1 MAGPGFIL
9 SSWVLQAD
17 CLCSCTL
24 EKKTELVSNKKGF
37 LKPVLILFAITL
49 LGLSCEQ
56 DPEEQASPQMEEE
69 EQGTVSLSP
78 SQILTQLQTDY
89 ELMPEEDLVVNS
101 DSSVFAQY
109 TDPTE
114 RYAHGI
120 LGDRIE
126 AARLVVVVD
135 GQFYEHLL
143 DDQYVFE
150 DIRPRIYDIDQDG
163 VLEFITIRAQVN
175 NGGGIAIYK
184 IINNQL
190 TEYAY
195 VEEIGQ
201 RNRWLNIAAIDD
213 LDKDGTIDLAWVQT
227 PHIGGILKI
236 TPFQT
241 GEMKSISEVSQYSNH
256 AIGDRNLCL
265 STLTEQNGKR
275 VLYVPIQNRSKM
287 VGFTLENGQ
296 WKQFEE
302 IDQVVDFSRPLYEQ
316 YGFEGYVEDG
326 ENCIS

>member
-1 MAGPGFIL
+1 MLIKKLLHNPLVIL
-9 SSWVLQAD
+9 L
-17 CLCSCTL
+17 
-24 EKKTELVSNKKGF
+24 
-37 LKPVLILFAITL
+37 AITL
-49 LGLSCEQ
+49 LYVSCEQ
-56 DPEEQASPQMEEE
+56 DPEEQANPQTEVEEKD
-69 EQGTVSLSP
+69 TVNLSP
-78 SQILTQLQTDY
+78 AQILNKLQADY
-89 ELMPEEDLVVNS
+89 ELIPEEDLVVNK
-101 DSSVFAQY
+101 DSTVFAQY
-109 TDPTE
+109 TDPTD

-143 DDQYVFE
+143 DEQYVFE

-184 IINNQL
+184 VINNQL

-195 VEEIGQ
+195 VEEIGR

-227 PHIGGILKI
+227 PHIGGILKVA
-236 TPFQT
+236 PFQE
-241 GEMKSISEVSQYSNH
+241 GELTPITEISQYSNH

-265 STLTEQNGKR
+265 STLTEQEGKR
-275 VLYVPIQNRSKM
+275 VLYVPLQNRSKI
-287 VGFTLENGQ
+287 VGFYLENGQ
-296 WKQFEE
+296 WNKFEE
-302 IDQVVDFSRPLYEQ
+302 IDQEVDFSKPLHEQ
-316 YGFEGYVEDG
+316 YNFEGYVEDE
-326 ENCIS
+326 ENCIGL